1 MRPGGSPSHFPLPTA
16 ACGRSTL
23 QPLLAYYLHHFSPFI
38 VEFRNGIGLRWYGL
52 AYVLA
57 FLLGYRLY
65 LWLAQ
70 QRYTDLPPEKVADF
84 ITWAAIFGVMLGG
97 RLGYIL
103 FYDLQ
108 PMLANP
114 WQMLHVWEGGMSSHG
129 GILGLILFTL
139 YWSRRHRV
147 SWTSLGDC
155 LVVVAPIGICL
166 VRLANFINGELY
178 GRIAQVAWAVQ
189 FPTELLDRPE
199 LAEAAGAEGYTT
211 AHDLIAQARTDPA
224 IAARL
229 REVLPPR
236 HPSQLYEALLEGV
249 VLFAA
254 LWWLRTRVRA
264 PRGVLTGAF
273 FLLYALLRIAGE
285 CFREPDPAWHAGP
298 FSAGQF
304 LSLFMVL
311 IGAAFLAWGLRTRQY
326 ERKS

>member
-1 MRPGGSPSHFPLPTA
+1 M
-16 ACGRSTL
+16 
-23 QPLLAYYLHHFSPFI
+23 LAYFLHNFSPFI

-65 LWLAQ
+65 VWLAR
-70 QRYTDLPPEKVADF
+70 QRYTDLPPEKVSDF

-103 FYDLQ
+103 FYDLHA
-108 PMLANP
+108 MLENP
-114 WQMLHVWEGGMSSHG
+114 SQMLRVWEGGMSSHG
-129 GILGLILFTL
+129 GILGLVLFTL
-139 YWSRRHRV
+139 YWSRRHHV

-189 FPTELLDRPE
+189 FPTELADNPI
-199 LAEAAGAEGYTT
+199 LAEQAGAGRLQSVHE
-211 AHDLIAQARTDPA
+211 IIVQARTDPA
-224 IAARL
+224 VAERL
-229 REVLPPR
+229 REILPPR
-236 HPSQLYEALLEGV
+236 HPSQIYEALLEGV
-249 VLFAA
+249 VLFLA
-254 LWWLRTRVRA
+254 LWFLRTRLRL

-273 FLLYALLRIAGE
+273 FILYAILRIVGE
-285 CFREPDPAWHAGP
+285 FFRVPDPAWSVGF

-304 LSLFMVL
+304 LSLFMVV
-311 IGAAFLAWGLRTRQY
+311 IGAVFIVWGLRTQQY
-326 ERKS
+326 ERRFEADGAEVKKTGDN